1 MHIIVGLGNPG
12 KKYAGTRHNA
22 GFEVL
27 DHFAEKHGIKI
38 NKIKFKGLLGEATL
52 KGEKVLL
59 LKPQTFMNLSGRS
72 VREIAEFYK
81 IEIDRL
87 IVVYDDIDTP
97 LGKIRIRKK
106 GSAGTHNGMKD
117 IIYNLM
123 TDEFPRIRIGI
134 GSSGNKNL
142 VGHVLGG
149 FEENEMDSIRKAVSW
164 ASEALETIVTE
175 GVDKAMNKYNALTC
189 EPGGEDG
196 SESRQG

>member
-1 MHIIVGLGNPG
+1 MHVIVGLGNPG

-27 DHFAEKHGIKI
+27 DHFAKRHGIKI
-38 NKIKFKGLLGEATL
+38 NKIKFKGLFGEGTL

-72 VREIAEFYK
+72 VREIFEFYK
-81 IEIDRL
+81 VEIDRL

-106 GSAGTHNGMKD
+106 GSSGSHNGMKD
-117 IIYNLM
+117 IIYNIQ
-123 TDEFPRIRIGI
+123 TDQFPRIRVGI
-134 GSSGNKNL
+134 GSSGKKKL
-142 VGHVLGG
+142 VGHVLGA
-149 FEENEMDSIRKAVSW
+149 FKENEIESIQKTVSW
-164 ASEALETIVTE
+164 ASEALETIVSE
-175 GVDKAMNKYNALTC
+175 DIDKAMNKYNAMSC

-196 SESRQG
+196 S

>member
-117 IIYNLM
+117 IIYNLI

-149 FEENEMDSIRKAVSW
+149 
-164 ASEALETIVTE
+164 
-175 GVDKAMNKYNALTC
+175 
-189 EPGGEDG
+189 
-196 SESRQG
+196 